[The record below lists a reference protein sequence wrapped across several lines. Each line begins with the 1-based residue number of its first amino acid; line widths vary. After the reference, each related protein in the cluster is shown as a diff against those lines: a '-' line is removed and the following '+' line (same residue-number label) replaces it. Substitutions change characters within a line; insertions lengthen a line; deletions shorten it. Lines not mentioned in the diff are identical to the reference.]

1 MSHSYV
7 VALDNKKKI
16 LISLTNVAVVD
27 NKKEFECLLVTWWL
41 FKKK

>member
-16 LISLTNVAVVD
+16 LISFTNVAD
-27 NKKEFECLLVTWWL
+27 FDDKKEFECPFSYVVVI
-41 FKKK
+41 